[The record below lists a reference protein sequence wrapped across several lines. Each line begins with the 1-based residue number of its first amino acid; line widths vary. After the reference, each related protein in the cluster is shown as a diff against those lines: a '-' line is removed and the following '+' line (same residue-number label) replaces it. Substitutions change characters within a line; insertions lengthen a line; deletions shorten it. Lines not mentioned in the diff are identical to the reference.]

1 MTLRSAFRVVGWN
14 ALLIL
19 VVLLA
24 AEAVFGDWFR
34 CGGLGVLHIPHDVS
48 LRHDVSKIR
57 PGAGI
62 ARYTRD
68 HWGFRGTQRDP
79 SEIDVLAVG
88 GSTTNELYTDDAET
102 WTAVL
107 QRDLRQAGRR
117 ITVANAGVDGQSGVG
132 HLRDL
137 EDWFPRVPGLH
148 PKLILYYVG
157 INDVYVEAQA
167 RYDAIVPQGRW
178 ERIRRYLS
186 DNSALYG
193 VVRMVR
199 GVVRANRARVIYAN
213 DPPRLAPTAATVTVR
228 RADYA
233 ARLDAFAGR
242 LRQIVQ
248 RTRALGAR
256 PVFIT
261 QRRGDAFVVDGRM
274 MAAGPTAV
282 NARAVQDFFNQVTL
296 AVCRET
302 GSTCIDLASEID
314 LAPGDFV
321 DAVHTNPSGS
331 RKIGDYLYR
340 KLKDAL

>member
-1 MTLRSAFRVVGWN
+1 MTMRALLRVVGWN
-14 ALLIL
+14 AILIL
-19 VVLLA
+19 LVLVA

-34 CGGLGVLHIPHDVS
+34 GGGLGVLHIPHDVS
-48 LRHDVSKIR
+48 LRHDVSKVR
-57 PGAGI
+57 PGGGI

-79 SEIDVLAVG
+79 SEIDILAVG
-88 GSTTNELYTDDAET
+88 GSTTNELYHDDSET

-107 QRDLRQAGRR
+107 QRDFNEADKK
-117 ITVANAGVDGQSGVG
+117 IVVANAGVDGHSTVG
-132 HLRDL
+132 HLRSL
-137 EDWFPRVPGLH
+137 EDWFPRVPRLH

-157 INDVYVEAQA
+157 INDVYVESQA

-178 ERIRRYLS
+178 ERIRRYVS
-186 DNSALYG
+186 DNSALYS

-199 GVVRANRARVIYAN
+199 GMVRASRARVIYSN
-213 DPPRLAPTAATVTVR
+213 DPPKLVPTATTATVR

-233 ARLDAFAGR
+233 ARLAAFAGR
-242 LRQIVQ
+242 LRAIAE

-274 MAAGPTAV
+274 MATGPAAV
-282 NARAVQDFFNQVTL
+282 DARAVQGFFNETTMT
-296 AVCRET
+296 VCRET
-302 GSTCIDLASEID
+302 GSICIDLASEID
-314 LAPGDFV
+314 LAPADFV
-321 DAVHTNPSGS
+321 DAIHTNPAGS